1 MRRRAHQN
9 GMTTVE
15 MALVGTLFFTLLF
28 GALQLGNWVLD
39 RTVMM
44 NAAMEGAR
52 VFAATRHYATPYA
65 RTRSAVNA
73 RLSTKLQIPAG
84 SSRMVLSVT
93 QPGTTPVTCNSD
105 STCRSALGTD
115 PTDPI
120 DVKIP
125 PASCLDPGTT
135 ASVNLQWT
143 TPIFSTIRL
152 PGTMSVT
159 MSEIVQGTNKEPCP

>member
-1 MRRRAHQN
+1 
-9 GMTTVE
+9 MTTVE

-52 VFAATRHYATPYA
+52 VFAATRHYATPYT

-84 SSRMVLSVT
+84 SSRMVLSIT
-93 QPGTTPVTCNSD
+93 RPGATPVTCNSD

-115 PTDPI
+115 STDPI
-120 DVKIP
+120 DVKD
-125 PASCLDPGTT
+125 ATCLDPGTT
-135 ASVNLQWT
+135 ASVNLQWI

-152 PGTMSVT
+152 PGSMSVT
-159 MSEIVQGTNKEPCP
+159 MSEIVQGTNRQPCP